1 MNFISN
7 DSEEIKK
14 EQEKNAALHSLFP
27 LTMGSSEDK
36 TNYYLVDDG
45 KHDKENFLKKNKRQL
60 NDVYNVANSLKKVE
74 LPKFEKIEKPEEPI
88 ELYDRPSRT
97 NRHVRTA
104 GFYFREP
111 VKAIEIGKFVDNSTN
126 ISTNATRFSTAKDVL
141 YGVKK
146 KNKNGDII
154 RDEEE
159 RGSEKGAFR
168 HTIWQAKIAAE
179 YGKRI
184 AKQVGNAHEDNPRV
198 NLYKRYFKDVE
209 EADQTV
215 DLLNNMIGRRVGE
228 ISNTRS
234 MRDLAFKVLDEF
246 RYNGLYTAEP
256 DERGVWHVKK
266 RRLSQEKY
274 DILKEHYRRS
284 DENGYTPE
292 ELIQAQKDEQE
303 AFITPKKI
311 WDLLEYLIK

>member
-7 DSEEIKK
+7 DSDEIKK

-27 LTMGSSEDK
+27 LTMGGSEDK

-45 KHDKENFLKKNKRQL
+45 KLGKESFFKKNNKQL
-60 NDVYNVANSLKKVE
+60 NDVYNVTNSLKKVE

-256 DERGVWHVKK
+256 DERGIWHVKK

-274 DILKEHYRRS
+274 DILKEHYSRS

-292 ELIQAQKDEQE
+292 ELIEAQTK
-303 AFITPKKI
+303 
-311 WDLLEYLIK
+311 